1 MKVFHRTQRVDR
13 WRLGWNH
20 AETPSPGGLVD
31 HVLNRGVARLAL
43 FEKDEDSDGEST
55 TDGSGMER
63 RG

>member
-1 MKVFHRTQRVDR
+1 MKAFYRTQRVDR

-43 FEKDEDSDGEST
+43 FARMPTIPDKSFA
-55 TDGSGMER
+55 R
-63 RG
+63 RGSR